1 MNRRN
6 VGTLTGSA
14 PFATMRN
21 ELRSSPS
28 RSASAILL
36 RHNSNPKFGDAE
48 NVARN
53 RWIAQSQLSGR
64 TRKLNGDIA

>member
-1 MNRRN
+1 
-6 VGTLTGSA
+6 
-14 PFATMRN
+14 MRN

-28 RSASAILL
+28 RLASSILL

-48 NVARN
+48 KVARK

-64 TRKLNGDIA
+64 TRKLNGDMA